1 MRTRT
6 LSSGWRNARRMLW
19 PLGRYPRPAATSAR
33 RKSPSSAMTGATGAS
48 AGTQEMSTSSSSGRA
63 VTDLTLSGAETRWTS
78 AVVCRSTG
86 LVAPDA
92 HPRMHDDELAIS
104 TTLVRPHLAG
114 LPLRE
119 VGRGTVNAMYR
130 LGDDLAVRL
139 PRTAEWAGDLERER
153 VWLPRLGE
161 RVSLRVPEPVAEGRS
176 TDEYPLPWAV
186 YRWLEGEH
194 YDEALVDDERGAV
207 EDLARFVRELRAGS
221 VDGAPATGRRPL
233 AELDEGTR
241 AAIVEAG
248 DLLDA
253 AAVLAAWDR
262 ALVAPVFTGDPVWI
276 HTDLLRPNLLVHD
289 GRLAAVIDFGAV
301 GVGDPAADVIAAWA
315 VFGTAGRARYR
326 EALDVDDAT
335 WERSRG
341 YALTQAALI
350 VPYYRETNPAFT
362 ASAQRTIGEVLADL
376 ASRHT

>member
-1 MRTRT
+1 MF
-6 LSSGWRNARRMLW
+6 
-19 PLGRYPRPAATSAR
+19 
-33 RKSPSSAMTGATGAS
+33 
-48 AGTQEMSTSSSSGRA
+48 
-63 VTDLTLSGAETRWTS
+63 
-78 AVVCRSTG
+78 
-86 LVAPDA
+86 
-92 HPRMHDDELAIS
+92 
-104 TTLVRPHLAG
+104 
-114 LPLRE
+114 
-119 VGRGTVNAMYR
+119 R

-153 VWLPRLGE
+153 VWLPRLRE
-161 RVSLRVPEPVAEGRS
+161 RISLRVPEPVAEGRP

-186 YRWLEGEH
+186 YRWVDGDQYE
-194 YDEALVDDERGAV
+194 DELVADERGAA
-207 EDLARFVRELRAGS
+207 EDLARFVRELRAGP
-221 VDGAPATGRRPL
+221 VEGGPATGRRPL

-301 GVGDPAADVIAAWA
+301 GVGDPAADVIAAWT
-315 VFGTAGRARYR
+315 VFGAAGRARYR

>member
-1 MRTRT
+1 
-6 LSSGWRNARRMLW
+6 
-19 PLGRYPRPAATSAR
+19 
-33 RKSPSSAMTGATGAS
+33 
-48 AGTQEMSTSSSSGRA
+48 
-63 VTDLTLSGAETRWTS
+63 
-78 AVVCRSTG
+78 
-86 LVAPDA
+86 
-92 HPRMHDDELAIS
+92 
-104 TTLVRPHLAG
+104 
-114 LPLRE
+114 
-119 VGRGTVNAMYR
+119 
-130 LGDDLAVRL
+130 
-139 PRTAEWAGDLERER
+139 
-153 VWLPRLGE
+153 
-161 RVSLRVPEPVAEGRS
+161 VAEGRS

-248 DLLDA
+248 DLLDT

-262 ALVAPVFTGDPVWI
+262 ALAAPVFTGDPVWI

-301 GVGDPAADVIAAWA
+301 GVGDPAADVIAAWT
-315 VFGTAGRARYR
+315 VFGAAGRARYR